1 MSVHFSFRPGLRPPP
16 NPDFPLYSLITIVR
30 NAACS
35 VERTLESVA
44 RQTYP
49 AFEYIVVDAGST
61 DGTVDILKKH
71 EHLITKWCSEP
82 DEGHADGQNKGIG
95 QAAGKFIGFVY
106 ADDWIDDRFIERSV
120 GYLECGEADFVF
132 GDLNYYKDDQFLF
145 TGMGDGN
152 YQDKISYRA
161 PNMNFPSLSAC
172 AYVFE
177 KAGLFDP
184 CYRVAP
190 DYEWLIRVHK
200 AGLRGYYDP
209 HIIYNFSVGG
219 HSTKH
224 INKSILEVAHALSQ
238 QGGNPFKVWGYAGVK
253 MAFHTVDNFLRAHL
267 SATAYSRIRA
277 LRKSITD

>member
-1 MSVHFSFRPGLRPPP
+1 MSVHFGFRPGLRPPP
-16 NPDFPLYSLITIVR
+16 QTGRPLYSLITIVR
-30 NAACS
+30 NAADS
-35 VERTLESVA
+35 VERTMESVA

-61 DGTVDILKKH
+61 DGTVDIINKY
-71 EHLITKWCSEP
+71 EYLITKWCSEP
-82 DEGHADGQNKGIG
+82 DKGHADGQNKGIS
-95 QAAGKFIGFVY
+95 QATGRFIGFVY
-106 ADDWIDDRFIERSV
+106 ADDWLDDFFVEKSV
-120 GYLECGEADFVF
+120 NALESGQADFVF
-132 GDLNYYKDDQFLF
+132 GDLKYYKDGDFLF
-145 TGMGDGN
+145 TGKGDEN

-161 PNMNFPSLSAC
+161 PNMNYPSLSAC

-200 AGLRGYYDP
+200 AGLKGIYDP
-209 HIIYNFSVGG
+209 RIIYNFSVGG

-238 QGGNPFKVWGYAGVK
+238 QGGNTIKIWGYAGVK
-253 MAFHTVDNFLRAHL
+253 MAFHTVDNFLRSHVSTTTYAL
-267 SATAYSRIRA
+267 IRA
-277 LRKSITD
+277 LRKSITG